1 MQAAGA
7 QTRLG
12 EGDLL
17 DGQGRLADR
26 GWAVREVRRYARA
39 AIGVAPDNPAIKE
52 WDYYAILTPDFGLAM
67 TIADNGHMGFLGASW
82 MDFQARTFVN
92 GGVALPA
99 PHGAM
104 DLPPSADS
112 GDLVFEHDGF
122 SLVFRHQPGGRRL
135 TIDAPRF
142 DKGKGLAGE
151 IWLDQP
157 PMDRMVIAT
166 PFAEN
171 DQAFYYNQK
180 INCMPAR
187 GAVAYAGETYDFA
200 PGSAFAVLDWGR
212 GVWTFDNTWYWG
224 SASGLVEGKPFGFN
238 IGYGFGDTSAASEN
252 MLFFDGR
259 AHKLGEVTF
268 HLPTGAHDSGPWRF
282 TSSDG
287 RFEMT
292 FEPIVD
298 RHARFAHGPISSL
311 QHQVFGRF
319 SGAATLD
326 DGTVLQV
333 RDLIGFAEEVENH
346 W

>member
-1 MQAAGA
+1 MQMKMGS
-7 QTRLG
+7 G
-12 EGDLL
+12 ELL
-17 DGQGRLADR
+17 DAQGRLVER
-26 GWAVREVRRYARA
+26 GWATHEVRRYARTA
-39 AIGVAPDNPAIKE
+39 VGVAHDDPAIKE
-52 WDYYAILTPDFGLAM
+52 WDYYAILTPDFGLAL

-82 MDFQARTFVN
+82 MDFRARTFVN

-99 PHGAM
+99 PHGTM
-104 DLPPSADS
+104 ELPPSADV

-122 SLVFRHQPGGRRL
+122 ALAFRHEAGGRRL

-142 DKGKGLAGE
+142 DKGRGFSGQ
-151 IWLDQP
+151 IRLDQP

-171 DQAFYYNQK
+171 DKAFYYNQK
-180 INCMPAR
+180 INCMPAK
-187 GAVAYAGETYDFA
+187 GTIAYAGEDYDFA
-200 PGSAFAVLDWGR
+200 PESAFAVLDWGR
-212 GVWTFDNTWYWG
+212 GVWTYDNTWYWG
-224 SASGLVEGKPFGFN
+224 SASGLVDGKPFGFN

-252 MLFFDGR
+252 MLFFDGK
-259 AHKLGEVTF
+259 AHKLAELTF
-268 HLPTGAHDSGPWRF
+268 HLPPGAHDSGPWRF

-287 RFEMT
+287 RFEMI

-298 RHARFAHGPISSL
+298 RHAQFALGAISSL

-319 SGAATLD
+319 SGTATLD